1 MSEEGGGMGNLW
13 QDFRY
18 AARTLAQNRGF
29 TAMAVLTLALGIGA
43 NSAIFSVVN
52 GVLLKPFSYSEP
64 ERLVVAWERSL
75 NQGLPRMVV
84 SPPNFADW
92 RAQNQVF
99 QDMAAYRPQD
109 FNLTGSGEPDRV
121 RGLCVSATMFSML
134 GVRPVL
140 GRDFQPDED
149 KLGTPTAV
157 IISDG
162 FWQRRFGADPNAIGQ
177 GLKLGSES
185 ATIIGVMPQGFDF
198 PPPITFR
205 GEARQ
210 VKVELWT
217 QLRYALEQDQRGA
230 HNLFVIGRLKQGISI
245 ERAEADLK
253 DVTRRLASDFPET
266 NAGWDAFLVP
276 LNQQVIGDVKKALL
290 ILPAAVLFV
299 LLIAC
304 ANVANL
310 LLVRAT
316 GRQRELAIR
325 AALGAGRWRLISQM
339 LMESAL
345 LSLLGGTIGL
355 LLASWA
361 LKVITALAPQNIYR
375 LDQVGL
381 DRGAVVFTL
390 LISLLTVLL
399 CGVVPA
405 WQTSRI
411 SLVTALKEGSA
422 AISDSAGR
430 HHSRNLLVVAE
441 VALALVLLTGAGLL
455 VRSFIRL
462 QTVPTGFQPDHLT
475 AITISLPRASYPDR
489 QQRLAFT
496 ERLIPKLAAL
506 PLLQSV
512 AFSDNLPLDT
522 GRQGTSFKIEGQ
534 PARPGRE
541 DHTNVSIVSPGYFQ
555 TMAIP
560 LLQGRD
566 FAASDNADA
575 PGVVIINS
583 YLAQRYFP
591 NQDPVGKRVD
601 MGFRTGTLLQIIGV
615 AADERHDT
623 LQADLHPGMYLP
635 YAQADKSLPLILLLR
650 SASDPALVAATVRQQ
665 LRELDSQLPVYDVKT
680 MNQVLYTAVARPR
693 FMTFLL
699 VVFAAVAVL
708 LATVGIYGVMSYTV
722 AQNTRDMG
730 IRLALGA
737 QASDILKLVVGQG
750 LILVLL
756 GVFFGAAGA
765 LGLTRLMTSLLYG
778 VTATDPLTFI
788 GVSMTLVLVALL
800 ACYLPARRA
809 TKVDPL
815 VALRYE

>member
-1 MSEEGGGMGNLW
+1 MGNLW

-18 AARTLAQNRGF
+18 AARTLAQNRAF

-52 GVLLKPFSYSEP
+52 GVLLRPFSFSEP
-64 ERLVVAWERSL
+64 EQLVVAWERAL
-75 NQGLPRMVV
+75 NSGLPRMVV

-92 RAQNQVF
+92 RTQSQSF

-109 FNLTGSGEPDRV
+109 FNLTGSGEPEQV
-121 RGLCVSATMFSML
+121 RGLRVSATMFSML

-149 KLGTPTAV
+149 KPDMPAVV
-157 IISDG
+157 IISNG
-162 FWQRRFGADPNAIGQ
+162 LWQRRFGAKPNVIGQ
-177 GLKLGSES
+177 SIRLGSES
-185 ATIIGVMPQGFDF
+185 TTIIGVMPQGFDF

-205 GEARQ
+205 GEARP

-217 QLRYALEQDQRGA
+217 QLRYASEQDQRGA
-230 HNLFVIGRLKQGISI
+230 HNLFVIARLKQGISR
-245 ERAEADLK
+245 ERAEADLQN
-253 DVTRRLASDFPET
+253 VAHRLARDFPET
-266 NAGWDAFLVP
+266 NAGWDAFVVP

-299 LLIAC
+299 LLISC

-310 LLVRAT
+310 LFVRAT
-316 GRQRELAIR
+316 GRQRDLAIR
-325 AALGAGRWRLISQM
+325 VALGAGRWRLISQM
-339 LMESAL
+339 LIESTL
-345 LSLLGGTIGL
+345 LSVFGGVVGL
-355 LLASWA
+355 VLAAWG
-361 LKVITALAPQNIYR
+361 LTLITALAPQNIYR

-381 DRGAVVFTL
+381 DKGVIAFTL

-399 CGVVPA
+399 CGLVPA

-411 SLVTALKEGSA
+411 SLVTALKDGSA
-422 AISDSAGR
+422 GASDGAGR
-430 HHSRNLLVVAE
+430 HRLRNLLVVAE

-462 QTVPTGFQPDHLT
+462 QTVPTGFQPEHLT
-475 AITISLPRASYPDR
+475 AVTINLPRASYPDQ
-489 QQRLAFT
+489 QQRLGFT
-496 ERLIPKLAAL
+496 ERLMPKLAAL

-522 GRQGTSFKIEGQ
+522 GRQGTSFKIERQ
-534 PARPGRE
+534 PVRPGQE
-541 DHTNVSIVSPGYFQ
+541 EHTNVSTVSPGYFQ

-560 LLQGRD
+560 LLAGRD
-566 FAASDNADA
+566 FASSDNADA

-583 YLAQRYFP
+583 YLAKRYFP
-591 NQDPVGKRVD
+591 DQDPVGKRVD
-601 MGFRTGTLLQIIGV
+601 MGFRTGTLLRIIGV

-635 YAQADKSLPLILLLR
+635 YAQAGKSLPLILLFR
-650 SASDPALVAATVRQQ
+650 SASDPAQVVSAVRHEIH
-665 LRELDSQLPVYDVKT
+665 ELDAQLPIYDVKT
-680 MNQVLYTAVARPR
+680 MNQVLHTAVARPR

-699 VVFAAVAVL
+699 CVFATVAVL
-708 LATVGIYGVMSYTV
+708 LATIGIYGVMSYTV
-722 AQNTRDMG
+722 AQNTREMG

-737 QASDILKLVVGQG
+737 QASDIFKLVVGQG
-750 LILVLL
+750 VILVLL
-756 GVFFGAAGA
+756 GVFIGTAAA
-765 LGLTRLMTSLLYG
+765 LGLTRLMTSLLFG

-788 GVSMTLVLVALL
+788 GVSLTLVVVALL

>member
-1 MSEEGGGMGNLW
+1 
-13 QDFRY
+13 
-18 AARTLAQNRGF
+18 
-29 TAMAVLTLALGIGA
+29 
-43 NSAIFSVVN
+43 
-52 GVLLKPFSYSEP
+52 
-64 ERLVVAWERSL
+64 
-75 NQGLPRMVV
+75 MVV
-84 SPPNFADW
+84 SPPNFADL
-92 RAQNQVF
+92 RAQTHSF

-109 FNLTGSGEPDRV
+109 FNLTGSFEPERV
-121 RGLCVSATMFSML
+121 RGLRVSVTMFSML

-140 GRDFQPDED
+140 GRDFQLDED
-149 KLGTPTAV
+149 KPGTPSAV
-157 IISDG
+157 IISNG
-162 FWQRRFGADPNAIGQ
+162 FWQRRFGANPKVVGQ
-177 GLKLGSES
+177 SIRLGSDS
-185 ATIIGVMPQGFDF
+185 ATIIGVMPDDFDF

-205 GEARQ
+205 GEARA

-217 QLRYALEQDQRGA
+217 QLRYELEGDQRGG
-230 HNLFVIGRLKQGISI
+230 HNLFVIGRLKQGISK
-245 ERAEADLK
+245 ESAEADLQT
-253 DVTRRLASDFPET
+253 VTHRLASDYPDT
-266 NAGWDAFLVP
+266 NTGWDAFLVP
-276 LNQQVIGDVKKALL
+276 LNQQVIGDVKTALL

-339 LMESAL
+339 LIENTL
-345 LSLLGGTIGL
+345 LSLFGGAVGL
-355 LLASWA
+355 LLAAWA

-381 DRGAVVFTL
+381 DKGLVVFTL
-390 LISLLTVLL
+390 FISLLTVLL

-411 SLVTALKEGSA
+411 SLAPALKDGSA
-422 AISDSAGR
+422 GASDSAGR
-430 HHSRNLLVVAE
+430 HRLRNLLVVAE
-441 VALALVLLTGAGLL
+441 VALAVVLLTGAGLL

-462 QTVPTGFQPDHLT
+462 QTVPTGFQPENLT
-475 AITISLPRASYPDR
+475 AMTISLPRASYPDR
-489 QQRLAFT
+489 QQRFAFT
-496 ERLIPKLAAL
+496 ELLMPKLAAL

-512 AFSDNLPLDT
+512 AFSDNLALDT

-534 PARPGRE
+534 LAQPGRE

-566 FAASDNADA
+566 FAAFDKADA

-583 YLAQRYFP
+583 YLARRYFP
-591 NQDPVGKRVD
+591 NQNPVGKRVD
-601 MGFRTGTLLQIIGV
+601 MGFRAGTLLQIIGV
-615 AADERHDT
+615 AADEKHDT

-635 YAQADKSLPLILLLR
+635 YSQADKFLPLILLLR
-650 SASDPALVAATVRQQ
+650 SSSDPAQVVSAIRQQ
-665 LRELDSQLPVYDVKT
+665 VRELDPQLPVYDVKT
-680 MNQVLYTAVARPR
+680 MNQVLSTAVARPR

-722 AQNTRDMG
+722 LQNTREMG

-737 QASDILKLVVGQG
+737 QESDIFKLVVGKG
-750 LILVLL
+750 LILILFGVLI
-756 GVFFGAAGA
+756 GAAGA
-765 LGLTRLMTSLLYG
+765 FGLTRLMTSLLYG

-788 GVSMTLVLVALL
+788 SVSLTLVVVALL
-800 ACYLPARRA
+800 ACYIPARRA
-809 TKVDPL
+809 TRVDPL